1 MAIAHKILIATDQP
15 YRDLG
20 ETSLDQLNNVRL
32 AKQLVRRLTHRDSD
46 VQVNPA
52 GA

>member
-1 MAIAHKILIATDQP
+1 VLSIGQP

-20 ETSLDQLNNVRL
+20 ETYLDQLNNARL
-32 AKQLVRRLTHRDSD
+32 AKQLVRRLTHLGYD
-46 VQVNPA
+46 VQVTPA